1 MMQTRLLIL
10 MVLTAYSSVA
20 AAQNPTPKIQ
30 WGVPLEYA
38 TQVDQV
44 SNTQIL
50 PRRQQ
55 QLAAESSETPTPQ
68 PETTQTEED
77 VSQTEARLNNEVRV
91 LWDEIEKAE
100 KQQQQKTTDIKVLPI
115 KKNAPEP
122 TKTPTPNNQ
131 NNSKTPP
138 KPTNTKTKPAPD
150 IKSEKE
156 RIDKLLQDKDSKNN
170 NKDNNKTNTSKIIQN
185 TKDKINEKLNDNN
198 NKDNKTTSKIIQNTK
213 DKTDKNNKK
222 TTSNI
227 ATTTTAPV
235 VSLPTITAQPKP
247 VLTRKQVLEE
257 EIAREKAALKSAQ
270 MQLTLARKRS
280 NQAQIRKLQAIIRD
294 RELNVQAISRELS
307 R

>member
-115 KKNAPEP
+115 KKTAPEP

-156 RIDKLLQDKDSKNN
+156 RIDKLLQDKDSKN

-222 TTSNI
+222 NTSNI